1 MQREFLENVPI
12 DNVFPYFKNPRKN
25 NKAIPKV
32 AASLRKH
39 GYVKISITVDE
50 TDTLLT
56 GHTTLAA
63 MKSLEW
69 LSIPAVEKV
78 TGLTESQKLSYRI
91 ADNKTGEYAE
101 WDNSLLMENFTEMKN
116 LDGDKFDITDSGYTQ
131 QEYDRLVSSMFPPN
145 ATESPFPAADIKT
158 TIKTGDVFRLGKH
171 MVMCGDS
178 TSSVDVDRLYGKEIA
193 SVIFTSPPYNAGK
206 EGWLGSSE
214 SKYDGD
220 SDDKGWQDYLEFL
233 KKFMDLHLD
242 KCCYLF
248 LNFQFLRGN
257 KLAII
262 DLLHE
267 FKMNLAE
274 IIIWDKDNA
283 QPAMAENI
291 LNSEFEF
298 IFVFKEEIPANRKIG
313 TRNFRGTLSNVY
325 HGPSQHSN
333 EFAGIHSAT
342 FPMHLPNFIV
352 GNFTRESEVVFDPF
366 LGLGTTLLACEQLNR
381 SCYGMEMD
389 PKYLEVV
396 CARWEKLSGKK
407 REQIS

>member
-1 MQREFLENVPI
+1 MLNVPI

-32 AASLRKH
+32 AASLKKH
-39 GYVKISITVDE
+39 GYVKTSVVVDE

-69 LSIPAVEKV
+69 GQIPEVTKI
-78 TGLTESQKLSYRI
+78 TGLTPSQKLSYRV

-101 WDNSLLMENFTEMKN
+101 WDDKLLMENFQEMKA
-116 LDGDKFDITDSGYTQ
+116 LDGDKFDITDTGYTM
-131 QEYDRLVSSMFPPN
+131 QEYDRLQHSLFPPE
-145 ATESPFPAADIKT
+145 ATEDPFKTETDIET
-158 TIKTGDVFRLGKH
+158 TIKLGDIIHLGPH
-171 MVMCGDS
+171 TIMCGDS
-178 TSSVDVDRLYGKEIA
+178 TSPEHVKKLYGDEIA
-193 SVIFTSPPYNAGK
+193 SVLFTSPPYNAGK
-206 EGWLGSSE
+206 EGWLGSKD
-214 SKYDGD
+214 SKYEGD
-220 SDDKGWQDYLEFL
+220 SDDKGWQEYLEFL
-233 KKFMDLHLD
+233 KQFMDLHLD

-248 LNFQFLRGN
+248 LNIQFLRGN

-298 IFVFKEEIPANRKIG
+298 IFVFKEEVPANRRIG

-325 HGPSQHSN
+325 HGPNQHNN

-342 FPMHLPNFIV
+342 FPVHLPNWVV
-352 GNFTRESEVVFDPF
+352 GNFTKEGEIVFEPF
-366 LGLGTTLLACEQLNR
+366 LGLGTTLITCEQLGR
-381 SCYGMEMD
+381 VCYGMEMD
-389 PKYLEVV
+389 PKYCEVV
-396 CARWEKLSGKK
+396 CRRYEKLTGKT
-407 REQIS
+407 RE

>member
-1 MQREFLENVPI
+1 MQRESLLNVPI

-32 AASLRKH
+32 AASLKKY
-39 GYVKISITVDE
+39 GYVKVSVVVDE

-69 LSIPAVEKV
+69 TAIPEV
-78 TGLTESQKLSYRI
+78 TRISGLTPSQKLSYRI

-101 WDNSLLMENFTEMKN
+101 WDNNLLFENFEEMKSI
-116 LDGDKFDITDSGYTQ
+116 DGDHFDITDTGYTQ
-131 QEYDRLVSSMFPPN
+131 QEYDRLQHSLFPPE
-145 ATESPFPAADIKT
+145 ATEDPFKVDINVVT
-158 TIKTGDVFRLGKH
+158 TIKPGDVIHLGRH
-171 MVMCGDS
+171 TIMCGDS
-178 TSSVDVDRLYGKEIA
+178 TDPVQTGKLYGDEIA
-193 SVIFTSPPYNAGK
+193 SIVFTSPPYNAGK
-206 EGWLGSSE
+206 EGWLGSSD
-214 SKYDGD
+214 SKYEGD
-220 SDDKGWQDYLEFL
+220 ADDKGWQEYLEFL
-233 KKFMDLHLD
+233 SRFVRLHLD
-242 KCCYLF
+242 RCCYLF
-248 LNFQFLRGN
+248 LNIQFLRGN

-298 IFVFKEEIPANRKIG
+298 IFVFKEEVPANRRIG

-325 HGPSQHSN
+325 HGPSQHNN

-352 GNFTRESEVVFDPF
+352 GNFTKEAEVVFEPF
-366 LGLGTTLLACEQLNR
+366 LGLGTTLIACEQLGR
-381 SCYGMEMD
+381 TCYGMEMD
-389 PKYLEVV
+389 PKYCEVI
-396 CARWEKLSGKK
+396 CRRWEKITGKK
-407 REQIS
+407 RA

>member
-1 MQREFLENVPI
+1 MQRESLLNIPI

-32 AASLRKH
+32 AASLKKH
-39 GYVKISITVDE
+39 GYVKVSVVVDE

-63 MKSLEW
+63 MKSIEW
-69 LSIPAVEKV
+69 AAIPEVTRI
-78 TGLTESQKLSYRI
+78 TGLTPSQKLSYRI

-101 WDNSLLMENFTEMKN
+101 WDDKLLMENFEEMKSI
-116 LDGDKFDITDSGYTQ
+116 DGDHFDITDTGYTQ
-131 QEYDRLVSSMFPPN
+131 QEYDRLQHSLFPPE
-145 ATESPFPAADIKT
+145 ATEDPFKVDVNVVT
-158 TIKTGDVFRLGKH
+158 TIKPGDLIHLGRH
-171 MVMCGDS
+171 TILCGDS
-178 TSSVDVDRLYGKEIA
+178 TSETDVARLYRDEIA
-193 SVIFTSPPYNAGK
+193 AIAFTSPPYNAGK
-206 EGWLGSSE
+206 EGWLGSSD
-214 SKYDGD
+214 SKYEGD
-220 SDDKGWQDYLEFL
+220 ADDKGWQEYLSFL
-233 KKFMDLHLD
+233 RKFMELHLD

-248 LNFQFLRGN
+248 LNIQFLRGN

-298 IFVFKEEIPANRKIG
+298 IFVFKEEVPANRRIG

-325 HGPSQHSN
+325 HGPSQHNN

-352 GNFTRESEVVFDPF
+352 GNFTKDGEVVFEPF
-366 LGLGTTLLACEQLNR
+366 LGLGTTLIACEQLGR
-381 SCYGMEMD
+381 TCYGMEMD
-389 PKYLEVV
+389 PKYCEVI
-396 CARWEKLSGKK
+396 CRRWEKITGKK
-407 REQIS
+407 RE